1 MIYANSVKIE
11 FIYSIFKRELNEI
24 MSKKETKK
32 IVVIA
37 KELSSDDE
45 YIRLFE
51 NGEAVGVGKTEIDK
65 FHLTTVT
72 GNHDI

>member
-32 IVVIA
+32 IVVRD

-51 NGEAVGVGKTEIDK
+51 NSEEDNYKELISNTKLAEARK
-65 FHLTTVT
+65 
-72 GNHDI
+72 

>member
-24 MSKKETKK
+24 MSKEETKK
-32 IVVIA
+32 IVVRA

-45 YIRLFE
+45 
-51 NGEAVGVGKTEIDK
+51 
-65 FHLTTVT
+65 
-72 GNHDI
+72 